1 MAVYDINRILVPDAP
16 PEYEDHTRDVHYVP
30 APCQVACPIGT
41 DAPSYIAYIWDE
53 DYEGAF
59 EAITATNPFSSICG
73 RVCDAPCEPACRRVD
88 SDGAVQIRNLKRFVM
103 DKLGATYRPP
113 AAPVT
118 RSQSVGI
125 VGAGP
130 AGLVAAHDL
139 CVAGYSVHVYE
150 MTDRLGGMM
159 IWGISAFRLPPGII
173 DEDVERLKQRCPGLE
188 VHLHTALGRDVSLA
202 ELKERHDAVLLT
214 IGAWWGK
221 PMGIAGE
228 EDDRVVDG
236 VGFLRRVNA
245 GERPEMP
252 ETVVVVGGGDVAMD
266 ACRVAKRLP
275 GCKHVKVIY
284 RRGPGEIPA
293 RAIELHHA
301 VKEDVEF
308 LYHTQQVAVVPR
320 GNQLAL
326 KCVKTALGEP
336 DEDGRRRPVVIEG
349 SEHEILCGSVIAAVG
364 QRGLCEELDRAG
376 MMGPDRVRTE
386 WDSMRTSDPKV
397 FAAGDGA
404 FGGSTIVMAMQH
416 GQRAAYYLR
425 HFLEGTGDPLP
436 YRTPYRTRRVPVAQD
451 LMWEKFPIQEPVF
464 CGLGERPAEFPEI
477 ELTYDTNTARAEAA
491 RCYRCDAETGSA
503 DYSVQHRE
511 DIFSM
516 ARTDPGDAAK
526 LKAMLDRRLRLRE
539 NPFPEE
545 RPACLDDLVFLPANL
560 SRLVIDPYREACAIG
575 WRLGERLALDLPFFV
590 AGFDEA
596 SEELKVAVDRGV
608 AAAGGAYLGATRPGP
623 DAPWLQLCEPGRDA
637 PSEDAAG
644 VVYRVG
650 ERWHPMPTARA
661 RDGQLLGLLLGSH
674 SGLEDAIVYAL
685 ERDFDLLVLDG
696 TGALGGAGALG
707 AEWPELRAAPD
718 LALVRD
724 TIATLRRLKKEEM
737 LDIAWFGGARSGTDA
752 AKLVGLGV
760 NAVGYGVAV
769 ALALG
774 GEITPTGMRFA
785 PDRSEEERASA
796 VVNILKANAGEASMM
811 ARCAGK
817 TRLHNIEPE
826 DLRSVTRATAAA
838 TGIPLAGTRA
848 A

>member
-41 DAPSYIAYIWDE
+41 DAPSYIAHIWDE

-59 EAITATNPFSSICG
+59 EAITSTNPFSSICG

-103 DKLGATYRPP
+103 DKLGATWRPP

-118 RSQSVGI
+118 RSQSIGI

-139 CVAGYSVHVYE
+139 CVAGYAVHVYE

-159 IWGISAFRLPPGII
+159 IWGIPAFRLPPGII
-173 DEDVERLKQRCPGLE
+173 DEDVDRLMQRCPGLE
-188 VHLHTALGRDVSLA
+188 VHLDTALGRDVSLG

-221 PMGIAGE
+221 PMGIPGE
-228 EDDRVVDG
+228 EDERVVDG

-293 RAIELHHA
+293 REIELHHA

-308 LYHTQQVAVVPR
+308 LYHTQQVAVVPH

-326 KCVKTALGEP
+326 KCVKTGLGEP
-336 DEDGRRRPVVIEG
+336 DDDGRRRPVAIEG
-349 SEHEILCGSVIAAVG
+349 SEHEILCGAVIAAVG
-364 QRGLCEELDRAG
+364 QRGICEELHRAD
-376 MMGPDRVRTE
+376 MMAPDRVRTE

-425 HFLEGTGDPLP
+425 HFLEGNRDPLP

-451 LMWEKFPIQEPVF
+451 LMWEKFPIQDPVF

-477 ELTYDTNTARAEAA
+477 ELTYDTNSARAEAA

-516 ARTDPGDAAK
+516 ARTDPRDAPK
-526 LKAMLDRRLRLRE
+526 LKAMLDRRMRLRE

-560 SRLVIDPYREACAIG
+560 SRLVIDPYREACKIS
-575 WRLGERLALDLPFFV
+575 WRLGERLELDIPFFV

-596 SEELKVAVDRGV
+596 NEELRVAVDRGA
-608 AAAGGAYLGATRPGP
+608 AAAGAAYLGATRPGP
-623 DAPWLQLCEPGRDA
+623 NAPWLQLCEPGRDA
-637 PSEDAAG
+637 PSHDAAG

-661 RDGQLLGLLLGSH
+661 RAEQLLGLLLASRRD
-674 SGLEDAIVYAL
+674 LEDAIVYAL
-685 ERDFDLLVLDG
+685 ERGFDLLVLDG
-696 TGALGGAGALG
+696 TGALGG
-707 AEWPELRAAPD
+707 EWPELRAAPD
-718 LALVRD
+718 LGLVHD

-737 LDIAWFGGARSGTDA
+737 IDIAWFGGARSGTDA

-760 NAVGYGVAV
+760 NAIGYGVAV

-774 GEITPTGMRFA
+774 GEITHTGVRFA
-785 PDRSEEERASA
+785 PDRNEEERASA

-826 DLRSVTRATAAA
+826 DLRSITRATAAA

>member
-16 PEYEDHTRDVHYVP
+16 PEYEDHTRDFHYVP
-30 APCQVACPIGT
+30 APCQVACPVGT
-41 DAPSYIAYIWDE
+41 DAPSYIAYIWE
-53 DYEGAF
+53 KDYERAF

-103 DKLGATYRPP
+103 DELGATWRPP

-118 RSQSVGI
+118 RAQSIGI

-139 CVAGYSVHVYE
+139 CVAGFSVHVYE

-159 IWGISAFRLPPGII
+159 IWGIPAFRLPPGII
-173 DEDVERLKQRCPGLE
+173 DEDLERLRQRCPGLT
-188 VHLHTALGRDVSLA
+188 VHLDTALGRDVHLE
-202 ELKERHDAVLLT
+202 ELEQRHDAVLLT

-221 PMGIAGE
+221 AMEIPGE
-228 EDDRVVDG
+228 DDDRVVDG
-236 VGFLRRVNA
+236 VSFLRRVNA

-252 ETVVVVGGGDVAMD
+252 ETVVVIGGGDVAMD

-284 RRGPGEIPA
+284 RRGPDEIPA
-293 RAIELHHA
+293 RKIELHHA
-301 VKEDVEF
+301 LKEEVEF
-308 LYHTQQVAVVPR
+308 IYHTQQVAVLPR

-326 KCVKTALGEP
+326 RCVKTALGAP
-336 DEDGRRRPVVIEG
+336 DEDGRRRPVAVEG
-349 SEHEILCGSVIAAVG
+349 SEHEILCGTVIAAVG
-364 QRGLCEELDRAG
+364 QRGICEELDRAG

-386 WDSMRTSDPKV
+386 WDSMRTSKPNV

-404 FGGSTIVMAMQH
+404 FGGSTIVMAMHH
-416 GQRAAYYLR
+416 GQRAAYYVR
-425 HFLEGTGDPLP
+425 HFLEGESDPLP

-464 CGLGERPAEFPEI
+464 VGLGRKPAEFPEI
-477 ELTYDTNTARAEAA
+477 ELTYDLDTARAEAA

-503 DYSVQHRE
+503 DYSVRHRE

-516 ARTDPGDAAK
+516 ARTDPGDARK
-526 LKAMLDRRLRLRE
+526 LKAMLDRRLRLRD
-539 NPFPEE
+539 NPFPHE
-545 RPACLDDLVFLPANL
+545 RPACFDDLVFLPANL
-560 SRLVIDPYREACAIG
+560 SRLVIDPYREACRIA
-575 WRLGERLALDLPFFV
+575 WTLGERLDLDIPFFV
-590 AGFDEA
+590 TGFDEA
-596 SEELKVAVDRGV
+596 SREIREAVDRGT
-608 AAAGGAYLGATRPGP
+608 AAAGGAYLGARRPGSR
-623 DAPWLQLCEPGRDA
+623 APWLQLCVPGRDA
-637 PSEDAAG
+637 PDHGADG

-650 ERWHPMPTARA
+650 ERWHPMPVARA
-661 RDGQLLGLLLGSH
+661 RPEQILGLHLASRRSLD
-674 SGLEDAIVYAL
+674 DAIAYGLAQ
-685 ERDFDLLVLDG
+685 RFDLLVLDG
-696 TGALGGAGALG
+696 TGALPAR
-707 AEWPELRAAPD
+707 EWPELSGAPD
-718 LALVRD
+718 LALLREC
-724 TIATLRRLKKEEM
+724 IAILRRLRKEEAI
-737 LDIAWFGGARSGTDA
+737 DIAWFGGARSGTDA
-752 AKLVGLGV
+752 AKLVGLGA
-760 NAVGYGVAV
+760 NAIGYGVAV

-774 GEITPTGMRFA
+774 GELAGGTLRFA
-785 PDRSEEERASA
+785 PDRSEEERESA
-796 VVNILKANAGEASMM
+796 VRNILRANAGEASMM

-826 DLRSVTRATAAA
+826 DLRAVTRATAAA

>member
-1 MAVYDINRILVPDAP
+1 M
-16 PEYEDHTRDVHYVP
+16 
-30 APCQVACPIGT
+30 
-41 DAPSYIAYIWDE
+41 
-53 DYEGAF
+53 
-59 EAITATNPFSSICG
+59 
-73 RVCDAPCEPACRRVD
+73 
-88 SDGAVQIRNLKRFVM
+88 
-103 DKLGATYRPP
+103 
-113 AAPVT
+113 
-118 RSQSVGI
+118 
-125 VGAGP
+125 
-130 AGLVAAHDL
+130 
-139 CVAGYSVHVYE
+139 
-150 MTDRLGGMM
+150 
-159 IWGISAFRLPPGII
+159 
-173 DEDVERLKQRCPGLE
+173 
-188 VHLHTALGRDVSLA
+188 
-202 ELKERHDAVLLT
+202 
-214 IGAWWGK
+214 
-221 PMGIAGE
+221 
-228 EDDRVVDG
+228 DG

-376 MMGPDRVRTE
+376 MMGPDRVRAE

-416 GQRAAYYLR
+416 GQRAAYYVR
-425 HFLEGTGDPLP
+425 HFLEGNRDPLP

-451 LMWEKFPIQEPVF
+451 LMWEKFPIQEPEF

-477 ELTYDTNTARAEAA
+477 ELTYDTETARAEAA

-516 ARTDPGDAAK
+516 ARTDPGDAPK
-526 LKAMLDRRLRLRE
+526 LKAMLERRLRLRE

-560 SRLVIDPYREACAIG
+560 SRLVIDPYREACKIG
-575 WRLGERLALDLPFFV
+575 WRLGGRLALDLPFFV

-596 SEELKVAVDRGV
+596 SEELKVAVDGGV
-608 AAAGGAYLGATRPGP
+608 AAAGAAYLGTTRPGP

-637 PSEDAAG
+637 PSPDAAG
-644 VVYRVG
+644 WCTGWASAGTRCRPRGRVTGRFSAFCSAHAAASRTPSSTRSSATSTCWCSTARGRSVRRVLSAESGRSSGPPRPRAGARHHRDAAPAEEGGDARHRLVRRRALGHRRGEARRLGG
-650 ERWHPMPTARA
+650 ERDWLRGGGRA
-661 RDGQLLGLLLGSH
+661 RPRGRDNADGH
-674 SGLEDAIVYAL
+674 A
-685 ERDFDLLVLDG
+685 
-696 TGALGGAGALG
+696 
-707 AEWPELRAAPD
+707 LRAGPH
-718 LALVRD
+718 R
-724 TIATLRRLKKEEM
+724 
-737 LDIAWFGGARSGTDA
+737 GGARERGGEHPQGQCGRGVDDGALRGQDPPTQHRAGGPALGHAGDRRGHGHPACRDA
-752 AKLVGLGV
+752 G
-760 NAVGYGVAV
+760 GVAC
-769 ALALG
+769 
-774 GEITPTGMRFA
+774 
-785 PDRSEEERASA
+785 
-796 VVNILKANAGEASMM
+796 K
-811 ARCAGK
+811 
-817 TRLHNIEPE
+817 
-826 DLRSVTRATAAA
+826 LRSHAKRLLAVRAPSRYGAR
-838 TGIPLAGTRA
+838 IRLAWTSAR
-848 A
+848 

>member
-41 DAPSYIAYIWDE
+41 DAPSYIAHIWDE
-53 DYEGAF
+53 DYEAAF
-59 EAITATNPFSSICG
+59 EAITSTNPFSSICG

-103 DKLGATYRPP
+103 DKLGATWRPP

-118 RSQSVGI
+118 RSQSIGI

-139 CVAGYSVHVYE
+139 CVAGYAVHVYE

-159 IWGISAFRLPPGII
+159 IWGIPAFRLPPGII
-173 DEDVERLKQRCPGLE
+173 DEDVDRLMQRCPGLE
-188 VHLHTALGRDVSLA
+188 VHLDTALGRDVSLE

-228 EDDRVVDG
+228 EDERVVDG

-293 RAIELHHA
+293 RKIELHHA
-301 VKEDVEF
+301 IKEDVEF
-308 LYHTQQVAVVPR
+308 LYHTQQVAVIPR

-336 DEDGRRRPVVIEG
+336 DDDGRRRPVAIEG

-364 QRGLCEELDRAG
+364 QRSICEELHRAD
-376 MMGPDRVRTE
+376 MMAPDRVRTE
-386 WDSMRTSDPKV
+386 WDSMRTSDPMV

-404 FGGSTIVMAMQH
+404 FGGSTLVMAMQH

-425 HFLEGTGDPLP
+425 HFLEGNREPAALSHALPHPPRAGRPGPHVGEVSHPGAGVLRTGRATGRVSRDRAHLRHRYRPGGSGTLLPL
-436 YRTPYRTRRVPVAQD
+436 RRGDRLGRLLGAAPRGHLLDGPHRSAQD
-451 LMWEKFPIQEPVF
+451 AP
-464 CGLGERPAEFPEI
+464 
-477 ELTYDTNTARAEAA
+477 
-491 RCYRCDAETGSA
+491 
-503 DYSVQHRE
+503 
-511 DIFSM
+511 
-516 ARTDPGDAAK
+516 K

-539 NPFPEE
+539 NPFPQE

-560 SRLVIDPYREACAIG
+560 SRLVIDPYREACKIG
-575 WRLGERLALDLPFFV
+575 WRLGERLDLDIPFFV
-590 AGFDEA
+590 AGFDTA

-608 AAAGGAYLGATRPGP
+608 VAAGAAYLGATRPGP
-623 DAPWLQLCEPGRDA
+623 NAPWLQLCEPGRDA
-637 PSEDAAG
+637 PSHDAAG

-661 RDGQLLGLLLGSH
+661 CPSKSSAFSSAHAVIWRTRS
-674 SGLEDAIVYAL
+674 STRSSAASTCWCSTARAL
-685 ERDFDLLVLDG
+685 
-696 TGALGGAGALG
+696 
-707 AEWPELRAAPD
+707 
-718 LALVRD
+718 
-724 TIATLRRLKKEEM
+724 
-737 LDIAWFGGARSGTDA
+737 
-752 AKLVGLGV
+752 
-760 NAVGYGVAV
+760 
-769 ALALG
+769 
-774 GEITPTGMRFA
+774 
-785 PDRSEEERASA
+785 SA
-796 VVNILKANAGEASMM
+796 VSGRSSAPPPTSPSS
-811 ARCAGK
+811 ARPSRPCDA
-817 TRLHNIEPE
+817 
-826 DLRSVTRATAAA
+826 
-838 TGIPLAGTRA
+838 
-848 A
+848 